1 LVGARLRFFSL
12 ALVGMV
18 AGLPIRRRGGS
29 VPVKLPTDTG
39 SLAGKVALSPSS
51 TRSSRVLPVP
61 IRFRPWETREHRE
74 QYLRLRDLL
83 RIIAVELAGHQLFTQ
98 PRRFFRRCACH
109 VLHDQ
114 LGNPWPRASVAP

>member
-12 ALVGMV
+12 ALV
-18 AGLPIRRRGGS
+18 AGLPICRRGGS